1 MKIKL
6 KSIFDDPEVENF
18 SNSHLVFDKN
28 STMNYIK
35 HEVHNSIRRKDILE
49 VRLVIIQEKSKRL
62 AVEIGEIDFPKI
74 ESYDLLIKKF
84 LTAKHLLKQTRSVE
98 IPRNFV

>member
-49 VRLVIIQEKSKRL
+49 VRLVII
-62 AVEIGEIDFPKI
+62 
-74 ESYDLLIKKF
+74 
-84 LTAKHLLKQTRSVE
+84 
-98 IPRNFV
+98 

>member
-1 MKIKL
+1 
-6 KSIFDDPEVENF
+6 
-18 SNSHLVFDKN
+18 
-28 STMNYIK
+28 MNYIK

-49 VRLVIIQEKSKRL
+49 VKISYNFEKAKRL
-62 AVEIGEIDFPKI
+62 AIQLVEIEFPKI
-74 ESYDLLIKKF
+74 ESFDQILKKF

>member
-1 MKIKL
+1 MIKLIEQKKIDDQNLMKIKL

-49 VRLVIIQEKSKRL
+49 VRLVII
-62 AVEIGEIDFPKI
+62 
-74 ESYDLLIKKF
+74 
-84 LTAKHLLKQTRSVE
+84 
-98 IPRNFV
+98 